1 MSKLTLK
8 SNTMKYRLLLVAVAA
23 GCFIFSS
30 CGGSQ
35 SSRSGSSSG
44 SSGYSGSSYDR
55 EAQREIDREYERK
68 RAQIDAEER
77 RWNEQKR
84 QMDAEAAK
92 SRY

>member
-1 MSKLTLK
+1 MSQLTLK
-8 SNTMKYRLLLVAVAA
+8 PISLKYRSVLLAVGAC
-23 GCFIFSS
+23 CFISS

-44 SSGYSGSSYDR
+44 SSQYSGSSYDR